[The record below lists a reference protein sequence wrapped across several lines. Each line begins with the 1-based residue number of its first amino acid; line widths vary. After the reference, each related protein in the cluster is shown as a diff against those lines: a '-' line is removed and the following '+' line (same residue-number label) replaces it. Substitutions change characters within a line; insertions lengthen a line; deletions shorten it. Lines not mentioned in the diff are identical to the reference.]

1 METTFS
7 NIKSKNNYNKN
18 ASKLSS
24 FIKIFKPW
32 KWKRRKKCSTLN
44 SNLTTNNYNSLMKEA
59 KNQNSIMILNS
70 SNKENLKENGISIVI
85 VNDSDDSESDDD
97 ENFILWRDYYGD
109 DEQCKS
115 YHYSVKKKS

>member
-1 METTFS
+1 
-7 NIKSKNNYNKN
+7 
-18 ASKLSS
+18 
-24 FIKIFKPW
+24 
-32 KWKRRKKCSTLN
+32 
-44 SNLTTNNYNSLMKEA
+44 MKEA

-85 VNDSDDSESDDD
+85 VNDSDDSESDD

-115 YHYSVKKKS
+115 YHYSVKKRVKC